1 MRDRGGQNSIGRLI
15 GLFLRADELEISPA
29 FECMKRESDMASIE
43 CSLITLRHMGF
54 SLEQS

>member
-43 CSLITLRHMGF
+43 CSLITL
-54 SLEQS
+54 